1 MVFELFKNYA
11 SVEHFEDG
19 GAHDLGSDGPE
30 VPEVPEMPEMP
41 DMSGMPEMSGM
52 VSCADLRAK
61 VGDVATLFDTCNAG
75 SSPNEYQE
83 EDTSRDT
90 SGEPDSIMNELG
102 ASDEASGDQE
112 ESPEDPGV
120 LEDSVETFQGSND
133 FDEEEEFT
141 TNSGRRLI
149 NLDLVLRSLLYASL
163 FYILAHPDTY
173 HGLIRRV
180 FKRASRS
187 QGLYVS
193 MALFFVAYYALNLF
207 I

>member
-1 MVFELFKNYA
+1 
-11 SVEHFEDG
+11 
-19 GAHDLGSDGPE
+19 DLP
-30 VPEVPEMPEMP
+30 
-41 DMSGMPEMSGM
+41 
-52 VSCADLRAK
+52 
-61 VGDVATLFDTCNAG
+61 
-75 SSPNEYQE
+75 
-83 EDTSRDT
+83 EDTSED
-90 SGEPDSIMNELG
+90 SGDIMKALG
-102 ASDEASGDQE
+102 ASDEASESPE
-112 ESPEDPGV
+112 ESPEEAPEAQ
-120 LEDSVETFQGSND
+120 EDSVETFQGSND

-180 FKRASRS
+180 FKRASRA